1 MGRHSSRGTR
11 SVRLDVGRL
20 AAVVPV
26 AVLVASGVA
35 AASAPVAPAGN
46 AVAAGAGGVSAPAPE
61 AVPDVPDRA
70 VESPASVTASD
81 GVAPALE
88 LPAPVTADGSPSS
101 GRVRIDS
108 DGIPARALQAYRHS
122 ERLLR
127 AADPACN
134 LDWALVAAIGKVE
147 SNHGRFGG
155 NGLDAAGVARPGIYG
170 IPLDG
175 RPGVAAIRD
184 SDGGRLDRDATWDRA
199 VGPMQFIPGTW
210 RSVGS
215 DAEPDGVRDPQDIDD
230 AAAATGVYL
239 CSGPGDLRTATDRYR
254 AVYRYNRSDSYVR
267 TVMAIAAAYARG
279 ESEVSAAALPVAR
292 TGQRAEAGQPA
303 SQPAQPAPAP
313 AAEQTASPSG
323 GGQAPP
329 PAAQPRPSAPPSTAS
344 DPVSGAV
351 GAVTGAVGQVV
362 GGGAP
367 APAPAPAP
375 SPAPT
380 SPVALVVA
388 TLPGPDQRCVDAA
401 GNPVELVLGL
411 CPVGAFLT
419 P

>member
-1 MGRHSSRGTR
+1 MGRHSGRPAR
-11 SVRLDVGRL
+11 AVRLDAGRL

-26 AVLVASGVA
+26 AVLVASAVA

-46 AVAAGAGGVSAPAPE
+46 AVAAGAGAASAPAPE

-88 LPAPVTADGSPSS
+88 LPAPVTADGSPAS

-108 DGIPARALQAYRHS
+108 DPIPARALQAYRHS

-184 SDGGRLDRDATWDRA
+184 SDGGRLDRDTTWDRA

-230 AAAATGVYL
+230 ASAATGVYL
-239 CSGPGDLRTATDRYR
+239 CSGPGDLRTAADRYQ

-279 ESEVSAAALPVAR
+279 ESEVSAAALPAAR
-292 TGQRAEAGQPA
+292 VGRTAAAGQPA

-313 AAEQTASPSG
+313 APAPEQTQAPS

-329 PAAQPRPSAPPSTAS
+329 PPAQPRPSTPPSTAS
-344 DPVSGAV
+344 DDPVPGTV

-362 GGGAP
+362 GGAAP
-367 APAPAPAP
+367 APAPVPP
-375 SPAPT
+375 EAPT

-388 TLPGPDQRCVDAA
+388 TLPGPGQRCVDAA

-411 CPVGAFLT
+411 CPVGAYLT